1 MLAIFLH
8 KFFLYSSK
16 VRFYFNFNFGRR
28 YFMVDSVSLGNA
40 DALVQQA
47 NAAASEAQ
55 QIKAQNQAQQ
65 QAQTQETTA
74 PATQNQA
81 QPVATDTNAEPT
93 AAAPQGTLA
102 TSAGSLGAGAGL
114 LAGYYGWKAPAN
126 CKYLMGLEDD
136 KFEKATEKLGEESK
150 AYLKELLTEIK
161 NAKEAK
167 PEEVIKASMLTQEG
181 DKIDVSNIEK
191 IKEQQYSEKTSK
203 LAKNVLELIK
213 KAEGGKVDANEF
225 AEALKKYK
233 VGIAED
239 NLSSNIKAFGK
250 DAPKMKSLKHGGI
263 AAAIGAVALGIIGH
277 FIKTGSSE

>member
-93 AAAPQGTLA
+93 AKAPQGTLA

-126 CKYLMGLEDD
+126 CKYLMGLDDD
-136 KFEKATEKLGEESK
+136 KFENATEKLGEDNKGVLNER
-150 AYLKELLTEIK
+150 LTKIK
-161 NAKEAK
+161 NTKEAK
-167 PEEVIKASMLTQEG
+167 PEAILEDLKLTVV
-181 DKIDVSNIEK
+181 D
-191 IKEQQYSEKTSK
+191 
-203 LAKNVLELIK
+203 
-213 KAEGGKVDANEF
+213 GK
-225 AEALKKYK
+225 
-233 VGIAED
+233 
-239 NLSSNIKAFGK
+239 
-250 DAPKMKSLKHGGI
+250 
-263 AAAIGAVALGIIGH
+263 
-277 FIKTGSSE
+277 